1 MYIQIRVWCGGE
13 GGDEGRGDWVV
24 AEEDV
29 AVSKVDAA
37 SVYKGTVFAQR
48 RLAQCSGAA
57 KVARV
62 VVKARRRIAF
72 FLLFFC
78 SK

>member
-1 MYIQIRVWCGGE
+1 M
-13 GGDEGRGDWVV
+13 V
-24 AEEDV
+24 AEEDG
-29 AVSKVDAA
+29 AVSKVAASVDAA

-48 RLAQCSGAA
+48 RLAQCTGAA